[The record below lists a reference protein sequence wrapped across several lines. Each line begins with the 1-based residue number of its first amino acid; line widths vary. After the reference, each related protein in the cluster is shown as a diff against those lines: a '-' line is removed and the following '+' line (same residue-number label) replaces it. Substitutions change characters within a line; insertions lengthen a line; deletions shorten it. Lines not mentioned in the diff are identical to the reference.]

1 MVMSFVC
8 ECGSRDFHTFY
19 RYVSKDIERF
29 RCKKCK
35 KTYQR
40 EGKVY
45 REIDLKVILN
55 NSSLLQK
62 VIEGDF

>member
-1 MVMSFVC
+1 MSFVC
-8 ECGSRDFHTFY
+8 ECGSRDFHIFF
-19 RYVSKDIERF
+19 RYASKDLERF